1 MIGVLL
7 LAQWLVAAYA
17 CPVAAAPNARAG
29 KPTVVHSVMADCHGM
44 TPSTIDADNPSL
56 CKAHCSAD
64 QQAPAQAAPED
75 APASSPGWF
84 IVAAAGPLGAAAP
97 QPGPPTVPRSGAPPG
112 WPPIY
117 LIHQVLRN

>member
-17 CPVAAAPNARAG
+17 CPVAAQTPDPGGDPVSAHA
-29 KPTVVHSVMADCHGM
+29 VMADCHGM
-44 TPSTIDADNPSL
+44 TPSAMDAGNPSL

-64 QQAPAQAAPED
+64 PQAPAQSAPDEV
-75 APASSPGWF
+75 PVPSLGWCIVGVAGPF
-84 IVAAAGPLGAAAP
+84 DVAAS
-97 QPGPPTVPRSGAPPG
+97 QPRLPAWVPSGAPPG

>member
-17 CPVAAAPNARAG
+17 CPVVAIPAATGERTFA
-29 KPTVVHSVMADCHGM
+29 HSVMSDCHGM
-44 TPSTIDADNPSL
+44 TPSMIDADNPSL

-64 QQAPAQAAPED
+64 QQAPAQAAPDD
-75 APASSPGWF
+75 ALVPSLGWF
-84 IVAAAGPLGAAAP
+84 VVGVHGALDVAAP
-97 QPGPPTVPRSGAPPG
+97 QARTSAVSRSGAPPG